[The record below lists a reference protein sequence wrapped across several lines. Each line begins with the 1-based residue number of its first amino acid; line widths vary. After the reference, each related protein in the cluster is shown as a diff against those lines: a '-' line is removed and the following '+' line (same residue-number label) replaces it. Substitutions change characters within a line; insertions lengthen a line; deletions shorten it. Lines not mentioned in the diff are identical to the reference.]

1 MDNNL
6 TSVKIRVFRADKS
19 PDECQR
25 YIDGHRKVLEAYG
38 VTQVTSANLN
48 WLKESYTYIIM
59 VESATSGETLGGARL
74 QLTGGAIPLPI
85 ETAIDKMD
93 PKIYEIVK
101 EKAQSGTCEY
111 CGLWNSRK
119 IAGYGVGSILLVRIG
134 IAMLSQLNVTSIFAF
149 CSPATVPI
157 SMSVGYRIIR
167 SLGTNG
173 TFYYPKEDLLA
184 TALIIEDP
192 LTLSNADPGERDKIF
207 DLRTNP
213 KQRITEHGRRGKIE
227 VTYDLNIP
235 KDEIII
241 PANETISFEP

>member
-6 TSVKIRVFRADKS
+6 TSVRIRVFRADKS

-25 YIDGHRKVLEAYG
+25 YIEGHRKVLEAYG
-38 VTQVTSANLN
+38 VTQVTSANLD
-48 WLKESYTYIIM
+48 WLKESFTYIIM
-59 VESATSGETLGGARL
+59 VESATTGEALGGARL

-93 PKIYEIVK
+93 PRISEFVK
-101 EKAQSGTCEY
+101 EKKQSGTTCEY

-134 IAMLSQLNVTSIFAF
+134 IAMLSQLNVGSIFAF

-157 SMSVGYRIIR
+157 SMSVGYSIIR
-167 SLGTNG
+167 SIGING

-192 LTLSNADPGERDKIF
+192 LTLNDAEHGERDKIF
-207 DLRTNP
+207 DLRKNP
-213 KQRITEHGRRGKIE
+213 KQRIIEHGRRGEIE
-227 VTYDLNIP
+227 VTYDLRMP
-235 KDEIII
+235 
-241 PANETISFEP
+241 